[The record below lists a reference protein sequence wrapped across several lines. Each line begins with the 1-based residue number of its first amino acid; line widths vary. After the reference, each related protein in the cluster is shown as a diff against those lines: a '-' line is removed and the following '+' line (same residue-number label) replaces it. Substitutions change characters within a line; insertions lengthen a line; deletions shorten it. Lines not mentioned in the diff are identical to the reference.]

1 MEVWPFTDPLPPP
14 HLCPIP
20 RAPYFYALN
29 LQRVSQSKNRTGG
42 GVRKRPNLHLVIYGR
57 LLGDESDGDGDEDE
71 LNGITLF
78 KICIFNVFN
87 GKKLK

>member
-1 MEVWPFTDPLPPP
+1 M
-14 HLCPIP
+14 
-20 RAPYFYALN
+20 N
-29 LQRVSQSKNRTGG
+29 
-42 GVRKRPNLHLVIYGR
+42 LVIYGR

-78 KICIFNVFN
+78 KIFIFNVFN